1 MWKHLINYLPL
12 EIVLKNLPR
21 LHNVKVLD
29 NCNAWQKCVVERI
42 MDVEEESSLHPM
54 T

>member
-12 EIVLKNLPR
+12 EIILANLPR
-21 LHNVKVLD
+21 LHNIKVLEND
-29 NCNAWQKCVVERI
+29 SAWQKCVVERI
-42 MDVEEESSLHPM
+42 LDVEKESCLHPI